1 MEFPMPVVC
10 NEAFGD
16 VFFGVESDGAETCTI
31 QNTKAA
37 LPEGIFSAMAEML
50 LVNADIKF
58 ETASSQYAFR
68 FTRAAKECTAS
79 LADKSKGGE
88 EWISGSWEDSI
99 EFWEMLEELAE
110 QSEEVT
116 E

>member
-1 MEFPMPVVC
+1 MPVVR

-31 QNTKAA
+31 KNIKAV

-58 ETASSQYAFR
+58 ETATSKQAFR
-68 FTRAAKECTAS
+68 FTRAAKECTVS
-79 LADKSKGGE
+79 LADKSKGE
-88 EWISGSWEDSI
+88 EWVTGGWADSI